1 MAIYQSS
8 KFRLYF
14 YLLMLITLILICSVI
29 QAQDEVAI
37 DLDQAIGMALE
48 HDYQEKIAVNNLEKA
63 KLMVKEKFINTLP
76 KINLGAEKG
85 ENLSSGADLQN
96 TSLTITETI
105 PTNLR
110 LYGKKTASEW
120 EISKWGLRASEADY
134 RISRAQIIYDTIALY
149 HNTVKAERMLA
160 YQETAVVIAAEKAE
174 HAEIQL
180 SIGKITK
187 VAQLTAEND
196 LAKARYELESN
207 RQGYLGNLK
216 QLAQKIGIKEYR
228 SLRLDHTVST
238 TEIDVTDYEKLLV
251 KALETRLELLKT
263 RVTIKEAEQELAK
276 TINSG
281 LPALSL
287 AYQNRSRE
295 ESYNLEYDF
304 LSGNFNWTA
313 AWQQDYLDDINYGGN
328 DDVFGASKSQY
339 KLKFF
344 WSLGFGDVKNQIQQ
358 ATYTLENAKLTHL
371 QYIAAIS
378 AEVDETLSAYEL
390 AVLKVAQ
397 AEQGLELYQKDLELI
412 KLKSELGMAT
422 SFQVKDAELKLAGV
436 KMEIENARCDLRV
449 TAEKLRLAVGELYD
463 WDEPLMHT
471 NSH

>member
-1 MAIYQSS
+1 MAIYQPP
-8 KFRLYF
+8 KLRLSI
-14 YLLMLITLILICSVI
+14 YLSIMITFILICSVI
-29 QAQDEVAI
+29 QAQDEVVI
-37 DLDQAIGMALE
+37 DLDQAIRMALE

-63 KLMVKEKFINTLP
+63 KLAVKEKFINTLP

-96 TSLTITETI
+96 ASLTVKETI

-110 LYGKKTASEW
+110 LYGRKTASEL
-120 EISKWGLRASEADY
+120 EISKWGLQASEADY

-174 HAEIQL
+174 YAKIQL

-187 VAQLTAEND
+187 VAKLTAENE

-207 RQGYLGNLK
+207 RQGYIRNLK

-228 SLRLDHTVST
+228 SLRLDQTVSI
-238 TEIDVTDYEKLLV
+238 TEIDVTDYEKLLA

-263 RVTIKEAEQELAK
+263 QVKVREAEQELAK

-328 DDVFGASKSQY
+328 DDVFGASKRQY
-339 KLKFF
+339 KLKLS
-344 WSLGFGDVKNQIQQ
+344 WSFGFGDVKNQIRQ
-358 ATYTLENAKLTHL
+358 ATYTLENAKLTHW
-371 QYIAAIS
+371 QGVETIS
-378 AEVDETLSAYEL
+378 AEVDAALSGYEL
-390 AVLKVAQ
+390 AALKRTQ

-422 SFQVKDAELKLAGV
+422 PFQVKDAELKLAGA
-436 KMEIENARCDLRV
+436 KMEIDNALCDLRV
-449 TAEKLRLAVGELYD
+449 AAEKLRLALGELYD
-463 WDEPLMHT
+463 YP
-471 NSH
+471 SK